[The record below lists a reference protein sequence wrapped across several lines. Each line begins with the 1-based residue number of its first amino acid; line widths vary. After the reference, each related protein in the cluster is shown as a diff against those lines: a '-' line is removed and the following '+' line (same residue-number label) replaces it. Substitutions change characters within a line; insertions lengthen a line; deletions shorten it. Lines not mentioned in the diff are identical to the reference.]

1 MLGLNVPNVLEWIG
15 LEPAGRLIWSTLLL
29 VGGCVIAFRMT
40 QRPKSPEPTTWAQAV
55 LGAVAVYALMTLAY
69 GTLPHEWLN
78 YASAEL
84 NWGEDT
90 YFFKAGVM
98 PFDMNRRAG
107 ADIGATIIY
116 VVFLVVQ
123 VWLSVRWQ
131 KRPEPAP
138 AAESADVTAPSARK
152 PRRISMFG
160 RPVTTRG

>member
-15 LEPAGRLIWSTLLL
+15 LESAGRLIWSTLLL
-29 VGGCVIAFRMT
+29 VGGCVVAYVLT
-40 QRPKSPEPTTWAQAV
+40 TRPKSPEPVTWAQAV
-55 LGAVAVYALMTLAY
+55 LGAVAVYALMILAY
-69 GTLPHEWLN
+69 GTVPHEWLN
-78 YASAEL
+78 YASSRM

-90 YFFKAGVM
+90 FFFRQGVI

-116 VVFLVVQ
+116 AVFLVVQ

-131 KRPEPAP
+131 KRPVAE
-138 AAESADVTAPSARK
+138 AAGAPSEDTGPSVRK
-152 PRRISMFG
+152 ARRISMFG

>member
-15 LEPAGRLIWSTLLL
+15 LESAGRLIWSTLLL
-29 VGGCVIAFRMT
+29 VGGCVVAYQMT
-40 QRPKSPEPTTWAQAV
+40 KRPKSPEPTTWAQAI
-55 LGAVAVYALMTLAY
+55 LGAVLVFALMTLAY
-69 GTLPHEWLN
+69 GTVPHEWLN

-90 YFFKAGVM
+90 FFFRAGAI
-98 PFDMNRRAG
+98 PFEMNRRAG

-131 KRPEPAP
+131 KRPVAEVAA
-138 AAESADVTAPSARK
+138 AAEGGATPPRK
-152 PRRISMFG
+152 TRRISVFG
-160 RPVTTRG
+160 RPVTTQG